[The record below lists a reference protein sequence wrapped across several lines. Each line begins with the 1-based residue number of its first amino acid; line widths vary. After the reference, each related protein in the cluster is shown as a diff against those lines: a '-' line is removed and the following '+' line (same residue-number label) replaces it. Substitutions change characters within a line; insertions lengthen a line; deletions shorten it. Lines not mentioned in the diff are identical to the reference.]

1 MKPWLLNILACPI
14 DKHHP
19 LDAYF
24 FTWETSEGE
33 INEHAKDA
41 GLPSEKLEKGYSQI
55 AKQYVDGTISPEAI
69 RKIKDSSGSNGTS
82 GLLAVALDVLNRL
95 GGLQEP
101 SEENLLQDHKRDL
114 DALYRYLNLV
124 EVDAGLLVCP
134 ECGRWY
140 PVGSA
145 VETIPEMLPDDLR
158 EKDRDLKWMEK
169 WIDLIP
175 KQVTEEGRPYNLN
188 DKEAQ

>member
-19 LDAYF
+19 LDVYF

-33 INEHAKDA
+33 ISGHVKDA
-41 GLPSEKLEKGYSQI
+41 GLLNEKHEKGYSQI
-55 AKQYVDGTISPEAI
+55 AKQYVDGTISSEAI
-69 RKIKDSSGSNGTS
+69 RKIKDSSGSNDTS
-82 GLLAVALDVLNRL
+82 GLLAVALDALNRL
-95 GGLQEP
+95 GDLQEP
-101 SEENLLQDHKRDL
+101 SEESLLQDHKRDL
-114 DALYRYLNLV
+114 DALYRYMNLV

-169 WIDLIP
+169 WTDLIP
-175 KQVTEEGRPYNLN
+175 KQVTEEGRPYNLK